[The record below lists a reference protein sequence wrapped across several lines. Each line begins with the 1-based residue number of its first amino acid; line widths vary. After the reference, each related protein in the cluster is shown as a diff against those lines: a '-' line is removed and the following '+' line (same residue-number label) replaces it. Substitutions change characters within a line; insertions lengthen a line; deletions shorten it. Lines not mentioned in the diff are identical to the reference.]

1 MYNKKTP
8 NATSIKRNEAYIG
21 VSIEKKLERILNNNE
36 PLTEGAQIIYTERK
50 DGVNPAMDIR
60 TDRWEYAVEARDKT
74 ARSSIATREQA
85 MMGMGMQLQ
94 LLKAQKENIEADT
107 QLKQADA
114 EKTSGVDTGLARTQI
129 MQLTA
134 GVDNIRAE
142 TALKQVQTTIGNI
155 EASIK
160 GRTEED
166 AVRAVGW
173 AAEKTMQEM
182 ESLRFQNNITDETWK
197 VKVGIIKTELIH
209 LLLSNQQI
217 AAQTT
222 LTETQTR
229 QVANSIYQKWQELE
243 IGLRGVSTQEKRQKE
258 DAWRNDVQESTKL
271 PFQILD
277 DVIDGIL
284 RKGMRGPR
292 NTYREGSNSRGDYW
306 ESTQHY

>member
-1 MYNKKTP
+1 MINQKVTWPVKWTSKTIYLDEETGEQLTKH
-8 NATSIKRNEAYIG
+8 NATTNYVTIK
-21 VSIEKKLERILNNNE
+21 
-36 PLTEGAQIIYTERK
+36 
-50 DGVNPAMDIR
+50 
-60 TDRWEYAVEARDKT
+60 TDKHARFT
-74 ARSSIATREQA
+74 NTN
-85 MMGMGMQLQ
+85 
-94 LLKAQKENIEADT
+94 KAQKENIEADT

-197 VKVGIIKTELIH
+197 VKVGIVKTELIH